1 MPFACCLCCGNVIER
16 ARDLPE
22 YGKPAGP
29 CPSCGRTMY
38 STEMPFAEL
47 AVRQRASAAR
57 ARPEPVSS
65 PAAWG
70 ARHPWSPAASTA
82 FYRPA

>member
-16 ARDLPE
+16 ARDLPQ

-29 CPSCGRTMY
+29 CPSCGRTMC

-47 AVRQRASAAR
+47 AVRQRAYAHASA
-57 ARPEPVSS
+57 PPQDSS
-65 PAAWG
+65 PGGWA

-82 FYRPA
+82 FSRTA